1 MMFKFFIEVESFFKK
16 VFTLFHKGHAIYE
29 KAENIKDE
37 IKKGE
42 VKINDIKNLVT
53 NLKAEIKEKHPEQY
67 AQLNNHNAPKV
78 G

>member
-1 MMFKFFIEVESFFKK
+1 MFKFFLEVEAFFKK

-29 KAENIKDE
+29 
-37 IKKGE
+37 
-42 VKINDIKNLVT
+42 
-53 NLKAEIKEKHPEQY
+53 KAEIKEKHPEQY